1 MKENNQRSLYIKE
14 RWAIVM
20 IKSLIF
26 SGDRRLFQNS
36 GPFSVA
42 QRKTTVQRLLC
53 KGITCICYAADGRL
67 NCAETP
73 RRPRSFYFCF
83 SIFFIYSFMRHSGTV
98 VSTVATHKQG
108 PEGWGLSVQS
118 LYALPVFA
126 WVLSECSGFL
136 PKSKDMQLH
145 RDWWRRMDGWMEVA
159 ILFDNSGSDRN
170 VHCVL

>member
-1 MKENNQRSLYIKE
+1 MKENNQRSLHIKE

-26 SGDRRLFQNS
+26 SGDHRLFQNS

-98 VSTVATHKQG
+98 VSTVATQKQG

-118 LYALPVFA
+118 LYALPVLA

-159 ILFDNSGSDRN
+159 ILFDNSGSD
-170 VHCVL
+170 